1 MQKHCTTWQPCKIIP
16 KRGDAPCPYSN
27 RQPPPRRSKTNAT
40 IDLSACNGTP
50 RYLASTKPARVAMTL
65 NGRGLSH
72 PPPFLSRMT
81 LRMPFLQER
90 RPPHS
95 SWASS
100 SETPVWMHNTNATA
114 DVSPYNGISAI
125 LGQHKACAQI
135 AMLMNG
141 RGLSPPPPFGLRSL
155 YTHTS
160 YHLTWHTAPMMHRSH
175 KLATMSSYSGCPLRL
190 FPNEPSQIRLCR
202 TVPRM
207 LAYLATTWRSRQYLL
222 LTIPESKHA
231 STVMYA
237 TSNTISGSKNAKI
250 QPSEATW
257 QNSPRTRKCNA
268 STVMCATLATT
279 SCKNDCEHIAPRGNI
294 ATFSQKDKIRLALRH
309 IGEHRLAEACHM
321 INCGVPA

>member
-1 MQKHCTTWQPCKIIP
+1 
-16 KRGDAPCPYSN
+16 
-27 RQPPPRRSKTNAT
+27 
-40 IDLSACNGTP
+40 
-50 RYLASTKPARVAMTL
+50 MTL
-65 NGRGLSH
+65 NGRGLSQ

-135 AMLMNG
+135 AMIMNG

-155 YTHTS
+155 YSHTS

-175 KLATMSSYSGCPLRL
+175 KLTTMSSYSGCPLRL
-190 FPNEPSQIRLCR
+190 FPNEPSRIRLC
-202 TVPRM
+202 TTIPRM

-257 QNSPRTRKCNA
+257 QNSPTRKCARSSCTLCPRRLAEASPHDKLWSIGLTACDPESTNA

-279 SCKNDCEHIAPRGNI
+279 SCKKIANI
-294 ATFSQKDKIRLALRH
+294 SSRAATWRHCHKKMRYALSLDILANAASPK
-309 IGEHRLAEACHM
+309 LA
-321 INCGVPA
+321 P

>member
-1 MQKHCTTWQPCKIIP
+1 
-16 KRGDAPCPYSN
+16 
-27 RQPPPRRSKTNAT
+27 
-40 IDLSACNGTP
+40 
-50 RYLASTKPARVAMTL
+50 MTL
-65 NGRGLSH
+65 NGRGLSQ

-125 LGQHKACAQI
+125 LGHHKACAQI
-135 AMLMNG
+135 AMIMNG

-160 YHLTWHTAPMMHRSH
+160 YHLTWHTAPTMHRSH
-175 KLATMSSYSGCPLRL
+175 KLTMSSYSGCPLRL
-190 FPNEPSQIRLCR
+190 FPNEPSRIRLCR

-207 LAYLATTWRSRQYLL
+207 LAYLAT
-222 LTIPESKHA
+222 IPESKNA
-231 STVMYA
+231 STVMYV
-237 TSNTISGSKNAKI
+237 TSITISGSKNAKI

-257 QNSPRTRKCNA
+257 QNSPRTRKCSRTSCTLCPRRLAEASPHDKLWGIGLSACDPESTNA
-268 STVMCATLATT
+268 STVMCAPLATT
-279 SCKNDCEHIAPRGNI
+279 SCKKDCEHIAPRGNI
-294 ATFSQKDKIRLALRH
+294 ATFSQKDEIRLALGH
-309 IGEHRLAEACHM
+309 IAEHRLAEACHM